1 MPKQSWSLS
10 FSKKFIALVGVS
22 TLALSTA
29 FAADQPPAS
38 LDQLFG
44 IKEAP
49 KPLPAAPAP
58 TPESLMPSATL
69 DAVKTEAAP
78 AAAPIAPPVQA
89 QPAIR
94 DPKEDKLWQM
104 LEQAP
109 PPPAAVPAQAP
120 AVAPIAPAPAP
131 IAQQPEPVFAPP
143 PPAAPAIANSPRGRE
158 GTPMNHRAE
167 GMVSPDSAVPPIDPN
182 AIETPALIEA
192 APPPPVEAVAPA
204 PVKQTAAVKKAA
216 KPVKQKPVVE
226 KKTAPKPVVQ
236 EKPAAPK
243 PVAPVSK
250 AAKPVKKVKK
260 PVAEKVVQ
268 PVAPASLLPKPA
280 AEKRPDVLAA
290 TLAFTPFHSVMPATA
305 EAQLQQVAETLK
317 QDTTRTVELRG
328 YADWTPNGSLEATE
342 YLAAKRASIVKEY
355 LQTQGIAGNRIKAVG
370 KGFDYEG
377 GVPRDRVEVV
387 LQ

>member
-1 MPKQSWSLS
+1 MQKKSWSVVL
-10 FSKKFIALVGVS
+10 SKKFIAFVGVS
-22 TLALSTA
+22 ALALSTA

-69 DAVKTEAAP
+69 DALKTESVPVVAP
-78 AAAPIAPPVQA
+78 VAPTVQA
-89 QPAIR
+89 QPAVR
-94 DPKEDKLWQM
+94 DPQQDKLWQM

-109 PPPAAVPAQAP
+109 PPPAAAPAQMP
-120 AVAPIAPAPAP
+120 AGSPVTQAPAPA
-131 IAQQPEPVFAPP
+131 FAPP
-143 PPAAPAIANSPRGRE
+143 PPAIDAIANSPRGRE
-158 GTPMNHRAE
+158 AAPMNHRAE
-167 GMVSPDSAVPPIDPN
+167 GMVSPPSAVPPIDPN
-182 AIETPALIEA
+182 AVATPALIEQTQS
-192 APPPPVEAVAPA
+192 PVAKEVAPTPVKPAA
-204 PVKQTAAVKKAA
+204 PVKKAT
-216 KPVKQKPVVE
+216 KPVKQKPIVE
-226 KKTAPKPVVQ
+226 QKTPPKPVVQ
-236 EKPAAPK
+236 AKPAAPK
-243 PVAPVSK
+243 PVAPIAKV
-250 AAKPVKKVKK
+250 AKPVKQLKK
-260 PVAEKVVQ
+260 PVAAKTTQ
-268 PVAPASLLPKPA
+268 PAAPASLLPKPA

-290 TLAFTPFHSVMPATA
+290 TLAFMPFHSVMPATA

-328 YADWTPNGSLEATE
+328 HADWTPNGSLEATE

>member
-1 MPKQSWSLS
+1 MPKQSWSVVL
-10 FSKKFIALVGVS
+10 SKKFIALVGVS

-69 DAVKTEAAP
+69 DAVKTDAAP
-78 AAAPIAPPVQA
+78 AAAPTAPAAQA

-109 PPPAAVPAQAP
+109 PPPAAVPAQAH
-120 AVAPIAPAPAP
+120 AVAPAPVA
-131 IAQQPEPVFAPP
+131 QPEPVFAPP
-143 PPAAPAIANSPRGRE
+143 PPAVDAIANSPRGRE
-158 GTPMNHRAE
+158 GAPMNHRAQ
-167 GMVSPDSAVPPIDPN
+167 GMVSPPSAVPPIDPN

-204 PVKQTAAVKKAA
+204 PVKQAAPVKKAA

-226 KKTAPKPVVQ
+226 KKIAPKPVVQ
-236 EKPAAPK
+236 AKPAAPK
-243 PVAPVSK
+243 SVAPVAK
-250 AAKPVKKVKK
+250 TAKPVKKAKK
-260 PVAEKVVQ
+260 PIAEKVVQ
-268 PVAPASLLPKPA
+268 PAAPASLLPKPA

-290 TLAFTPFHSVMPATA
+290 TLAFVPFHSVMPSTA
-305 EAQLQQVAETLK
+305 EAQLQQVADTLK
-317 QDTTRTVELRG
+317 QDATRMVELRG

>member
-1 MPKQSWSLS
+1 MPKQSWSVVL
-10 FSKKFIALVGVS
+10 SKKFIALVGVS

-58 TPESLMPSATL
+58 TPESLMPSTTL

-131 IAQQPEPVFAPP
+131 VAQQPEPVFAPP

-158 GTPMNHRAE
+158 GAPMNHRAQ
-167 GMVSPDSAVPPIDPN
+167 GMVSPPSAIPPIDPN
-182 AIETPALIEA
+182 AVATPAPIEA

-204 PVKQTAAVKKAA
+204 PVKEAAPVKKAA

-236 EKPAAPK
+236 TKPAAP
-243 PVAPVSK
+243 VAK
-250 AAKPVKKVKK
+250 AAKPVKKAKK
-260 PVAEKVVQ
+260 PIAEKVAQ
-268 PVAPASLLPKPA
+268 PAAPASLLPKPA

-290 TLAFTPFHSVMPATA
+290 TLAFTPFHSVMPAMA
-305 EAQLQQVAETLK
+305 EAQLQQIAETLK
-317 QDTTRTVELRG
+317 QDATRMVELRG

-355 LQTQGIAGNRIKAVG
+355 LQTQGIAENHIKAVG

>member
-1 MPKQSWSLS
+1 MPKQSWSVVL
-10 FSKKFIALVGVS
+10 SKKFIALVGVS

-49 KPLPAAPAP
+49 KPLPAAPSP

-69 DAVKTEAAP
+69 NSVKTEAAP
-78 AAAPIAPPVQA
+78 AAAPIAPAAQA

-120 AVAPIAPAPAP
+120 AVAPVAPAP

-143 PPAAPAIANSPRGRE
+143 PPAVDAIANSPRGRE
-158 GTPMNHRAE
+158 GAPMNHRAQ
-167 GMVSPDSAVPPIDPN
+167 GMVSPPSAVPPIDPN
-182 AIETPALIEA
+182 AVAAPALIEA
-192 APPPPVEAVAPA
+192 ASPPPVEAVAPA
-204 PVKQTAAVKKAA
+204 PVKQAPPVKKAA

-226 KKTAPKPVVQ
+226 KKI
-236 EKPAAPK
+236 APK
-243 PVAPVSK
+243 PVAQAKPAAPVAK
-250 AAKPVKKVKK
+250 TTKPVKKAKK
-260 PVAEKVVQ
+260 PVAEKVAQ
-268 PVAPASLLPKPA
+268 PTAPASLLPKPA
-280 AEKRPDVLAA
+280 AEKRSDVLAA

-317 QDTTRTVELRG
+317 QDATRMVELRG

-355 LQTQGIAGNRIKAVG
+355 LQTQGIAANRIKAVG
-370 KGFDYEG
+370 KGYDYAG